1 MKLLIVFI
9 ALQIVNVIL
18 ATIRSIVTIKCGK
31 YLSAIIS
38 AIYFGVYTVVLV
50 YMNCD
55 LSLWAKVLVV
65 GGANLLGVYIVKYCE
80 ERSRKDKLWKVE
92 ACVSKENDWESAIL
106 FLKSNNIP
114 VNYIDIGK
122 YVIINVFC
130 ANKKQSHATRE
141 ILKTV
146 NAKWFV
152 TESKNL

>member
-1 MKLLIVFI
+1 MKLLSLFI
-9 ALQIVNVIL
+9 ILNVLNVI
-18 ATIRSIVTIKCGK
+18 IQTIKSIATVKCEK
-31 YLSAIIS
+31 TVAAVINAI
-38 AIYFGVYTVVLV
+38 AYGLYTVVLV

-55 LSLWAKVLVV
+55 LNLWAKVLVV
-65 GGANLLGVYIVKYCE
+65 GGANLIGVYVVKYCE
-80 ERSRKDKLWKVE
+80 ERSRKEKLWKVE
-92 ACVSKENDWESAIL
+92 ACVSKENDWESVIL

-122 YVIINVFC
+122 CVIINVFC
-130 ANKKQSHATRE
+130 ANKGQSHATRE